1 MLSVHFQFLVLRF
14 YFSSVSVAFPMT
26 KKNPKGLKNIFAFKR
41 GNNFNLLRSVCIC
54 ITLHHKH
61 LHLKWFKSVAFMFLW
76 ASCWPAQPQLLSLP
90 MSWVMCHLC
99 ETLIISPLPP
109 SWLCVCVCAEDAAG
123 LSVHVSAPVLIF
135 YLFILPADLS
145 SHRVETNVIDWI
157 QTLNWALSLKLS
169 HGRICV
175 CVLDLSGCTVYL
187 VVKGALSRTHH

>member
-1 MLSVHFQFLVLRF
+1 MSKNVHFQFLVLRF

-99 ETLIISPLPP
+99 ETLIISPPPP
-109 SWLCVCVCAEDAAG
+109 SWLCVCVCRGCSRFECASLCAG
-123 LSVHVSAPVLIF
+123 F
-135 YLFILPADLS
+135 DFLFIYFA
-145 SHRVETNVIDWI
+145 
-157 QTLNWALSLKLS
+157 
-169 HGRICV
+169 
-175 CVLDLSGCTVYL
+175 
-187 VVKGALSRTHH
+187 SRSELAPSWD